1 MPVIRPIGHE
11 QRLSIIDHLDELRK
25 RLIWCVI
32 FFVVAFSF
40 CYAENGKLL
49 TIVNK
54 PLEESQHP
62 GKKGGDPLEQAARY
76 DQAIGRAL
84 AQLAPALSG
93 TRSALGALAAEPGVS
108 SAARTEALRSGAQLQ
123 KAAVAVTRAAKS
135 VPTKT
140 GRRPV
145 TLGVAEPF
153 VATFTVAGYA
163 ALLLSLPFILWQA
176 YAFLLPA
183 FDPKERRIALPLML
197 LVPVLFAA
205 GVLFG
210 YYVALPRAVNF
221 LQNFNDDSFDIL
233 IQARDYYRFV
243 VLFLLLMGLAFQVP
257 VGVLALTRTGI
268 VTARTLWVRQGYVI
282 LGISVVA
289 AIVTPTPDPVTM
301 LVTMAPLV
309 LLYELSIGLSWIFRP
324 SGGSIRSRWD
334 EAWEAEE
341 ASWGEHDDEAEPGD
355 DDPGDDAEPTA
366 GAEDGPARVS

>member
-25 RLIWCVI
+25 RLIWCVVV
-32 FFVVAFSF
+32 FVVAFSF
-40 CYAENGKLL
+40 CYAENSAILK
-49 TIVNK
+49 IVNK

-62 GKKGGDPLEQAARY
+62 GKGGDPLEQAARY

-84 AQLAPALSG
+84 AQLAPALVG
-93 TRSALGALAAEPGVS
+93 TQAALAGLAATPGVS
-108 SAARTEALRSGAQLQ
+108 GAARTEALRTGAQLEEAA
-123 KAAVAVTRAAKS
+123 AAVSRAAKT

-145 TLGVAEPF
+145 TVGVAEPF

-163 ALLLSLPFILWQA
+163 ALLLALPFILWQA

-183 FDPKERRIALPLML
+183 FDPKERRIALPLMAL
-197 LVPVLFAA
+197 IPVLFAA

-210 YYVALPRAVNF
+210 YFVALPRAVNF

-257 VGVLALTRTGI
+257 VGVLALTRTGL

-282 LGISVVA
+282 LGIAVVA
-289 AIVTPTPDPVTM
+289 AVVTPTPDPVTM

-341 ASWGEHDDEAEPGD
+341 ATWGEPDDDEEPD
-355 DDPGDDAEPTA
+355 DDGPGDDADPTA

>member
-25 RLIWCVI
+25 RLIWCVVV
-32 FFVVAFSF
+32 FVVAFSF
-40 CYAENGKLL
+40 CYAENSAILK
-49 TIVNK
+49 IVNK

-62 GKKGGDPLEQAARY
+62 GKGGDPLEQAARY

-84 AQLAPALSG
+84 AQLAPALVG
-93 TRSALGALAAEPGVS
+93 TQAALAGLAATPGVS
-108 SAARTEALRSGAQLQ
+108 GAARTEALRTGAQLEEAA
-123 KAAVAVTRAAKS
+123 AAVSRAAKT

-163 ALLLSLPFILWQA
+163 ALLLALPFILWQA

-183 FDPKERRIALPLML
+183 FDPKERRIALPLMAL
-197 LVPVLFAA
+197 IPVLFAA

-210 YYVALPRAVNF
+210 YFVALPRAVNF

-257 VGVLALTRTGI
+257 VGVLALTRTGL

-282 LGISVVA
+282 LGIAVVA
-289 AIVTPTPDPVTM
+289 AVVTPTPDPVTM

-341 ASWGEHDDEAEPGD
+341 ATWGEPDDDEEPD
-355 DDPGDDAEPTA
+355 DDGPGDDADPTA